1 MFKTQSIQPM
11 IYTLS
16 VPIPSSQTLNIQLEV
31 QCEKEEV
38 VHLQLPAWRPGR
50 YEIANYAQH
59 LKSLEVQGPEGSQ
72 VCRKKTKDLW
82 EFTAPDSGLYRIT
95 YAYHA
100 AQLDAGGS
108 WVSPDMV
115 YLNFINLAFALS
127 GREEE
132 PITIRLNL
140 PKRYQVACALS
151 QPENHLLNA
160 KNFQELVDSPLMAS
174 ETLHHRSYR
183 VEDSLFH
190 LWVSGNVSF
199 DSNEVLEVF
208 RSFTQKQIDDF
219 GDFPAQAYHFLIHLL
234 PFPHYHGVEHK
245 YSTVITLGP
254 DSLMTSKAAM
264 DRLVGICSHELYHF
278 WNVCRIRPKAIQP
291 YDFSK
296 EAYLNEGLIAE
307 GVTTFMG
314 DFYLLKSGYYSPR
327 EYLDKMEMIF
337 ERGFENQGWENQSI
351 INSSFDLWLD
361 GYKTG
366 VPDKKVSI
374 YTHGAL
380 LTLAVDLLL
389 LKHGRRMHEVM
400 KVMWNKFGKT
410 DRGYTIQD
418 FRKAILS
425 LSGNPGKMD
434 SFFERFVLGKEDL
447 YPQLKSLLPDIG
459 LEIQQVKK
467 ESRLENEVGIKTDN
481 KGKIIRI
488 HPKSAAYQQ
497 LMIQDEL
504 LTYKLTDSGAHLI
517 LKRWQQEKTVFLP
530 LSDQSYFSNFR
541 IRNTGFPDLF
551 QRFIRL

>member
-1 MFKTQSIQPM
+1 M

-16 VPIPSSQTLNIQLEV
+16 APIPSSQTVEIQLEV
-31 QCEKEEV
+31 QCKKEEL
-38 VHLQLPAWRPGR
+38 VHLQFPSWRPGR
-50 YEIANYAQH
+50 YEIANYAQY
-59 LKSLEVQGPEGSQ
+59 LKTLGIQGPKGSV

-82 EFTAPDSGLYRIT
+82 EFTAPDSGLYRINYT
-95 YAYHA
+95 YHA

-108 WVSPDMV
+108 WVSPEMI
-115 YLNFINLAFALS
+115 YINFINLAFALI

-132 PITIRLNL
+132 PITIQLKL
-140 PKRYQVACALS
+140 PETYQVACALPQAECHS
-151 QPENHLLNA
+151 LVA
-160 KNFQELVDSPLMAS
+160 KNFQEMVDSPLLAS
-174 ETLHHRSYR
+174 ETLHHRSYQ
-183 VEDSLFH
+183 VENSQFH

-199 DSNEVLEVF
+199 DWEGVLEVF
-208 RSFTQKQIDDF
+208 RNFTQKQIDDF
-219 GDFPAQAYHFLIHLL
+219 GDFPAKAYHFLIHLL

-254 DSLMTSKAAM
+254 DSLMASKEAM
-264 DRLVGICSHELYHF
+264 DRLMGICSHELYHF

-327 EYLDKMEMIF
+327 EYLDKMETIF

-351 INSSFDLWLD
+351 IDSSFDLWLD
-361 GYKTG
+361 GYKAG

-380 LTLAVDLLL
+380 LSLTVDLML

-400 KVMWNKFGKT
+400 KIMWAKFGKT
-410 DRGYTIQD
+410 DRGYTVED
-418 FRKAILS
+418 FRKAIIS

-434 SFFERFVLGKEDL
+434 SFFECFVFGKDDL
-447 YPQLKSLLPDIG
+447 YPLLKSLLPDIG
-459 LEIQQVKK
+459 LEIQKVKK
-467 ESRLENEVGIKTDN
+467 DNRLESEFGIKTDN
-481 KGKIIRI
+481 KGKIIRL

-497 LMIQDEL
+497 LMIQDEI
-504 LTYKLTDSGAHLI
+504 LTYGFTDSGAHLN

-530 LSDQSYFSNFR
+530 LSDQSYFMNFR
-541 IRNTGFPDLF
+541 IRITGLPDLF
-551 QRFIRL
+551 ERFIRL